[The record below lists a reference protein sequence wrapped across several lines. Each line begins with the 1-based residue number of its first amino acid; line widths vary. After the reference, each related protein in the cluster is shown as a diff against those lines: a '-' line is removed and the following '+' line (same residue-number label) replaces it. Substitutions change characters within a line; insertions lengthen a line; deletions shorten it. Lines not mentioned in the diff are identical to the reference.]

1 MTYIEISGSDEDLQE
16 LKLLSEEIFEG
27 NKIQAKSKIVHFN
40 QDSFEAEQLLPT
52 LQVFFSGIIAVS
64 SLINLA
70 INIQNQKQKIEISNN
85 SNTPFYIKIKTSN
98 NQELELKISGEA
110 TEEKNKYYQKCVQN
124 FVNDFLSPD
133 DEFSFK
139 KLELSD
145 IEQINLLFK
154 KLENQ
159 LTDVRI
165 IVSLPPRIVKDRT
178 IHNFNFDKV
187 NLFEAIRIGVDTTFY
202 LKIDEVEHCKNIFYI
217 LERENIL
224 SFHEISTDVRTILI
238 GKELIGFV
246 GYRVEILS
254 LFNRI
259 IFNESFTFCE
269 KLKIED
275 LGDYQIKEK
284 QQESEN
290 YKQYYTNLLELATLM
305 ASQPINIKMEIKQP
319 MSVDRHISTGG
330 GNYIESNNGIYVQ
343 GNYTNM
349 SQDLTQAAT
358 QIQDLIEQLQK
369 QGFTVETAQEQVAR
383 DISTQAYNNSK
394 IKDKLVKW
402 GQSLGNAAISDVV
415 KGAVKLAIRSA
426 GIPIP

>member
-1 MTYIEISGSDEDLQE
+1 MTYIEIAGSDEDLQE
-16 LKLLSEEIFEG
+16 LKLLSEQIFRE
-27 NKIQAKSKIVHFN
+27 NKVQAKSKIVHFN
-40 QDSFEAEQLLPT
+40 QDSFESEQLLPT
-52 LQVFFSGIIAVS
+52 LQVFFSGIFAVS

-70 INIQNQKQKIEISNN
+70 INIKHQKQKRKISNN

-110 TEEKNKYYQKCVQN
+110 TEEKNKYYQKLVQN
-124 FVNDFLSPD
+124 FVNDFLSAD
-133 DEFSFK
+133 DEFSLK
-139 KLELSD
+139 KLDFYD
-145 IEQINLLFK
+145 IEKNNLLFK

-165 IVSLPPRIVKDRT
+165 LVSLPAIISQDTT
-178 IHNFNFDKV
+178 IINLNFEKI
-187 NLFEAIRIGVDTTFY
+187 NLFEAIRIGINKTFY

-254 LFNRI
+254 LFNI
-259 IFNESFTFCE
+259 IICNNSFTYCE
-269 KLKIED
+269 KFKVED
-275 LGDYQIKEK
+275 IGDYQIKEK
-284 QQESEN
+284 QQENEI
-290 YKQYYTNLLELATLM
+290 YKQHYTELLEITKLM
-305 ASQPINIKMEIKQP
+305 ASQPINIKTEIKQP
-319 MSVDRHISTGG
+319 MSVERHISTGG

-369 QGFTVETAQEQVAR
+369 EGFTVETAQEQVAR
-383 DISTQAYNNSK
+383 DISTQAHKNSE

-402 GQSLGNAAISDVV
+402 GQSLGNAAFSDVV

-426 GIPIP
+426 GIPLP